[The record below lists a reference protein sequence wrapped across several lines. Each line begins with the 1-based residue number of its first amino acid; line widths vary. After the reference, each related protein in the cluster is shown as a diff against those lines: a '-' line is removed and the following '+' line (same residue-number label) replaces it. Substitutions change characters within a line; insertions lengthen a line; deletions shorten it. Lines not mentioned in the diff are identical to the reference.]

1 MILKFLKF
9 NWVCSREWMG
19 PFLFSCQMFGIMI
32 GSLVSSA
39 IPDRFGRKWPY
50 IIANVLK
57 NFTFTAAAFSPNSAF
72 LFMFMILYGVMVIAT
87 AMIGVIIGTECLQ
100 EELRHLVSMAQLG
113 MYAAGYMYLPGLAY
127 LIPNW
132 RHLTFVTGCIGIF
145 SLFLVYYLVE
155 SPRWLFLKGRK
166 EEAMRVLIYIAKEN
180 QLDKNE
186 YEEIFQN
193 FESIETTNNKT
204 CEFKNVESKLLDDNN
219 NNVIKKEELKIEVE
233 DSKILDRDEKLQ
245 VVEKTE
251 KIVRENLGYLD
262 LFKKTCLRYRFLV
275 CCFSWF
281 AVNLGYYGTT
291 FSTNELGKNR
301 YINSFLMGIAEVPGI
316 ALCVYLLNKVGGRK
330 SLIFFSGTSSV
341 FLLGVAL
348 FQSFY
353 QLGTLVCAMIAKML
367 LSGSFNVNYAYTGEV
382 FPTLIR
388 NQAYGSCSFVSR
400 IAAVL
405 TPFLIHIGKKYSMSI
420 PYTVMSLVGMLCVLT
435 FYKMPDTKGKPI
447 PDTMADIMQQE
458 REVRCRKLIS
468 FTCRKKRDESCE
480 PVTYEV

>member
-1 MILKFLKF
+1 
-9 NWVCSREWMG
+9 MG

-50 IIANVLK
+50 IVANVIK
-57 NFTFTAAAFSPNSAF
+57 NFTFTLAAFSPNSIYLF
-72 LFMFMILYGVMVIAT
+72 LLMVLYGVMVIAT

-127 LIPNW
+127 IIPNW
-132 RHLTFVTGCIGIF
+132 RHLIFVTGCIGIF

-155 SPRWLFLKGRK
+155 SPRWLFLKGKK
-166 EEAMRVLIYIAKEN
+166 EEAIKVLMYIAKEN
-180 QLDKNE
+180 QLNRDE
-186 YEEIFQN
+186 YEDIFKN
-193 FESIETTNNKT
+193 FEIIETINNEKCESKSIESKFLSDTNNNIIDIK
-204 CEFKNVESKLLDDNN
+204 ESKLE
-219 NNVIKKEELKIEVE
+219 KEK
-233 DSKILDRDEKLQ
+233 SKGFPSNEKFL
-245 VVEKTE
+245 VVEQSE
-251 KIVRENLGYLD
+251 KKVRENLGYLD

-281 AVNLGYYGTT
+281 AVNLGYYGST

-301 YINSFLMGIAEVPGI
+301 YINCFLMGLAEVPGI
-316 ALCVYLLNKVGGRK
+316 ALCVFLLNKVGGRK
-330 SLIFFSGTSSV
+330 ALIFFSGTSSI

-348 FQSFY
+348 FQSFSH
-353 QLGTLVCAMIAKML
+353 LGTLVCAMIAKML

-400 IAAVL
+400 IAAIL
-405 TPFLIHIGKKYSMSI
+405 TPFLIYIGKLYSMSI
-420 PYTVMSLVGMLCVLT
+420 PYTVMSVVGMFCVLA

-447 PDTMADIMQQE
+447 PDTMADILQQE
-458 REVRCRKLIS
+458 REIRYRKSIG
-468 FTCRKKRDESCE
+468 FTCRKKKKRKF
-480 PVTYEV
+480 

>member
-1 MILKFLKF
+1 
-9 NWVCSREWMG
+9 MG

-32 GSLVSSA
+32 GSLVSTA

-57 NFTFTAAAFSPNSAF
+57 NFTFTAAAFSPNSVF
-72 LFMFMILYGVMVIAT
+72 LFIFMILYGVMVIAT

-127 LIPNW
+127 LMPNW
-132 RHLTFVTGCIGIF
+132 RYLTFVTGCIGIF

-155 SPRWLFLKGRK
+155 SPRWLFLKGKK
-166 EEAMRVLIYIAKEN
+166 EEAIKVLMYIAKEN
-180 QLDKNE
+180 QLDKDE

-193 FESIETTNNKT
+193 FEPIETINNET
-204 CEFKNVESKLLDDNN
+204 CESKNVEIKHLNDNN
-219 NNVIKKEELKIEVE
+219 NNVIEKEGFKLEEENSKML
-233 DSKILDRDEKLQ
+233 DSDEKLQ
-245 VVEKTE
+245 VDEKTQ
-251 KIVRENLGYLD
+251 KVIRENLGYLD

-330 SLIFFSGTSSV
+330 SLIFFSGTSSI

-348 FQSFY
+348 FQSFS
-353 QLGTLVCAMIAKML
+353 QLCTLICAMIAKML

-480 PVTYEV
+480 SVTYEV